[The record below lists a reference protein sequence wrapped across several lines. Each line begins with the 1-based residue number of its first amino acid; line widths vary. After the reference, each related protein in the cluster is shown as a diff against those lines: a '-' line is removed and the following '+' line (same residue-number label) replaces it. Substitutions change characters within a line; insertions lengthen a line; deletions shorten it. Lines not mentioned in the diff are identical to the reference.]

1 MDFCH
6 LIVTCL
12 FSMLRLP
19 FDNQKVKGNYAILLP
34 IFRVFSIGM
43 PGLSGVD
50 SGRFGSKC
58 RGIGRYDNPF
68 VPALIH
74 YDAKQDKGMLS

>member
-1 MDFCH
+1 MRGIFTVKNKKIRRR
-6 LIVTCL
+6 LYLV
-12 FSMLRLP
+12 FSYSRC
-19 FDNQKVKGNYAILLP
+19 LLP

-43 PGLSGVD
+43 PGLSGVN

-58 RGIGRYDNPF
+58 RGIWRYDNPF